1 MSQSV
6 KGWLAEVW
14 RFLLHEGVLR
24 QGVVTFA
31 LWFSW
36 EAFRWAAQYGD
47 LIMANPAGEHAA
59 VIAAV
64 TLPVGWVVKEVIAM
78 WVKTQSTTP
87 SATEIVG
94 PPRPD
99 WSR

>member
-1 MSQSV
+1 MSQSI

-36 EAFRWAAQYGD
+36 EAFQWARAYAEKALSSPTYD
-47 LIMANPAGEHAA
+47 AA
-59 VIAAV
+59 ALIAAV
-64 TLPVGWVVKEVIAM
+64 TLPVGWVVKEVIGM
-78 WVKTQSTTP
+78 WVKTQSTP

-94 PPRPD
+94 PQRQD
-99 WSR
+99 WNIR